1 MYLLTVA
8 AMEGGS
14 LDGLATVSTA
24 IWTQVSQVVTT
35 VTTSGN
41 EMMLLGVGATLVFT
55 AVAVFKSLV
64 GLRKRRGR

>member
-14 LDGLATVSTA
+14 LDGLATVATA

>member
-1 MYLLTVA
+1 
-8 AMEGGS
+8 MEGGS
-14 LDGLATVSTA
+14 LAGLSTVATA
-24 IWTQVSQVVTT
+24 IWGQVTQVVTT

-64 GLRKRRGR
+64 GLRRRRGR

>member
-14 LDGLATVSTA
+14 LDGLATVATA
-24 IWTQVSQVVTT
+24 IWAQVSQVVTT

-64 GLRKRRGR
+64 GLRRRKGR

>member
-1 MYLLTVA
+1 MFLTVA
-8 AMEGGS
+8 AMEGASS
-14 LDGLATVSTA
+14 LDGLATVATA

-64 GLRKRRGR
+64 GLKRRRGR

>member
-14 LDGLATVSTA
+14 LDGLATVATA
-24 IWTQVSQVVTT
+24 IWNQVGQVVTT
-35 VTTSGN
+35 VTTAGN

-55 AVAVFKSLV
+55 AVAIFKSLV

>member
-14 LDGLATVSTA
+14 LDGLGTVATA
-24 IWTQVSQVVTT
+24 IWTQVGEVLTT
-35 VTTSGN
+35 VTKSGN

-55 AVAVFKSLV
+55 AVAVFKALV
-64 GLRKRRGR
+64 GLPKRRGR